1 MATLTF
7 SQSDTELILS
17 KVTTNKT
24 DSDLGFFSK
33 PLRVSYAGRELMV
46 KKYLPVRDPGVISEI
61 IINHDRYI
69 SELRGL
75 GINVPDTFITTL
87 SINRKIQ
94 IIIIQEAFRKDELMR
109 WLIENSP
116 ESEMLNLCKRIL
128 DDAVMFWKNK
138 KGSMDIGFHPTLRNY
153 SFHEGNLFYFDT
165 FPPMLMK
172 QAELNKIIIKMSPF
186 GKALKIITP
195 SRLINLV
202 SDEYYNI
209 DKMVTGII
217 GSCCRLR
224 PGNSSAILTFSRDYI
239 SRSSYTE
246 SEKQKIIMALQ
257 APPRLS
263 GIWTFI
269 RLISGNVG
277 KPNVKAY

>member
-1 MATLTF
+1 MLTF
-7 SQSDTELILS
+7 SQSETELILS
-17 KVTTNKT
+17 KVATEKT

-33 PLRVSYAGRELMV
+33 PLRINYGGKELII
-46 KKYLPVRDPGVISEI
+46 KKYLPIRDSSIVSTI
-61 IINHDRYI
+61 IKNHDKYI
-69 SELRGL
+69 SELLRI
-75 GINVPDTFITTL
+75 GIKVPDSIITTL
-87 SINRKIQ
+87 SIKRKMQ
-94 IIIIQEAFRKDELMR
+94 INIIQEAFQKNELLR
-109 WLIENSP
+109 WLIENSL
-116 ESEMLNLCKRIL
+116 ESELLNLCKRIL
-128 DDAVMFWKNK
+128 DDAIMFWKNK

-269 RLISGNVG
+269 RLLSGNVG
-277 KPNVKAY
+277 KPNVKA